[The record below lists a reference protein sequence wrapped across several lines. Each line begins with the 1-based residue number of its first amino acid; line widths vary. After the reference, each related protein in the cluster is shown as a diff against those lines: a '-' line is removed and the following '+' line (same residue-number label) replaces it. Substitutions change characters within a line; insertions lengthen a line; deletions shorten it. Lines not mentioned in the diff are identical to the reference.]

1 MTDHGDA
8 QARERAVVRRTVL
21 AAASIAAF
29 LTPFMSSGINIGM
42 PAIGRELDMS
52 AVSLG
57 WVATAYQLTAAMF
70 LVPFGRLADI
80 VGRKR
85 IFGLGLAVNMSGS
98 ALAAL
103 ARTGWALIL
112 FRGLQGVG
120 GAMIFGTGIAMLTS
134 VYPAGE
140 RGRALGINT
149 AATYLGLSLGPV
161 LGGFLVRFLGWRSIF
176 WVNIPLAASALLIVL
191 LNLRGDWAES
201 RGERFDWQGSLVF
214 GLGLVALMTGFSRLP
229 STIGAA
235 LTAGGLVLLALFI
248 RHESRVES
256 PVLDVGLFRGNRV
269 FAFSNLAALVNYSAT
284 FAVGFLLSLYLQYIK
299 ALPPHSAGFVLLAQP
314 AVMALAS
321 PFAGR
326 LSDRVEPRIIA
337 SLGMALTSLGLL
349 ALSFLRP
356 WTPLPVVLLMLGGLG
371 LGFGLFSSPNT
382 NAVMGSVERRNFGVA
397 SATLGTMR
405 LSGQMFNAGTTM
417 MIFALFLGGARIVP
431 ELYPVFLK
439 AMKTA
444 FFLYACICFAGVF
457 ASLARGNRPVNG

>member
-1 MTDHGDA
+1 
-8 QARERAVVRRTVL
+8 
-21 AAASIAAF
+21 
-29 LTPFMSSGINIGM
+29 
-42 PAIGRELDMS
+42 
-52 AVSLG
+52 
-57 WVATAYQLTAAMF
+57 
-70 LVPFGRLADI
+70 
-80 VGRKR
+80 
-85 IFGLGLAVNMSGS
+85 
-98 ALAAL
+98 
-103 ARTGWALIL
+103 
-112 FRGLQGVG
+112 
-120 GAMIFGTGIAMLTS
+120 
-134 VYPAGE
+134 
-140 RGRALGINT
+140 
-149 AATYLGLSLGPV
+149 
-161 LGGFLVRFLGWRSIF
+161 
-176 WVNIPLAASALLIVL
+176 
-191 LNLRGDWAES
+191 
-201 RGERFDWQGSLVF
+201 
-214 GLGLVALMTGFSRLP
+214 
-229 STIGAA
+229 
-235 LTAGGLVLLALFI
+235 
-248 RHESRVES
+248 
-256 PVLDVGLFRGNRV
+256 
-269 FAFSNLAALVNYSAT
+269 
-284 FAVGFLLSLYLQYIK
+284 
-299 ALPPHSAGFVLLAQP
+299 
-314 AVMALAS
+314 MALAS